1 MLTNLHVALLA
12 AYNDQIVKLRKYVL
26 LSEKKGK
33 RKLTSVRCPLSRKI
47 FSFPFIFYISYL
59 LCKRHSLAIIMEFP
73 VWVVIIPQQLYLLRY
88 VMYSYKKNSW
98 VAGIPIYYHRSQ
110 VGIVPGV
117 VDRSTPDH
125 WTLVIS
131 AIRVYRTIRKCKQ
144 ISNHAA
150 IMQQLCLYARC

>member
-1 MLTNLHVALLA
+1 
-12 AYNDQIVKLRKYVL
+12 
-26 LSEKKGK
+26 
-33 RKLTSVRCPLSRKI
+33 
-47 FSFPFIFYISYL
+47 
-59 LCKRHSLAIIMEFP
+59 MEFP

-110 VGIVPGV
+110 VGIVPGM

-131 AIRVYRTIRKCKQ
+131 AIRVYPTIENANKFLIMQQSC
-144 ISNHAA
+144 SNHAA
-150 IMQQLCLYARC
+150 AVLIREVLGLKQ